1 MRLGTPALDLDAL
14 VCDLDGVVYRGSRVI
29 EGAPAA
35 LAAIRSKGIKIVFA
49 TNNATHT
56 VDSYC
61 RRLTELGIPATRD
74 DIVTSAVVTVEE
86 VSRRGW
92 TGESVLLVGGD
103 GLRDAS
109 ERAGLRLVEGRE
121 GRRAGVVI
129 VSGTPHL
136 TYDHIRDAAFAVR
149 DGAHL
154 IATNA
159 DPTFPAPDGLWPGAG
174 AVLAAIEVASGRK
187 AEVLGKPNL
196 PMMQAIGRRL
206 TGRRRIAAVGDQ
218 PGTDLAGAR
227 AMGWSTIL
235 VLSGVTGTQAASDL
249 QEPPD
254 LVAADIVEAER
265 ALTGPAGPSG
275 IDQQQPKV

>member
-1 MRLGTPALDLDAL
+1 MGTPAFDIDAL

-56 VDSYC
+56 VDHYC
-61 RRLTELGIPATRD
+61 RRLTELDIPAHPD

-92 TGESVLLVGGD
+92 TAESILLVGGD

-109 ERAGLRLVEGRE
+109 ERAGLRLVEGRQ

-187 AEVLGKPNL
+187 AQVLGKPNL
-196 PMMQAIGRRL
+196 PMMRAIERRL
-206 TGRRRIAAVGDQ
+206 KGRTRIAAVGDQ

-235 VLSGVTGTQAASDL
+235 VLSGVTGSQVAADL
-249 QEPPD
+249 QDPPD
-254 LVAADIVEAER
+254 LVVADIVEAER
-265 ALTGPAGPSG
+265 AIKGPGGSSG
-275 IDQQQPKV
+275 TDKQEPEV